1 MQLNSQKSGSS
12 SLYSILLL
20 LLLVVKKR
28 LLVVGRLRLWPEA
41 TQAHPLKPAH
51 LPLHCQPTSS
61 LEKEIKM
68 NHQLTHSLAQNV
80 ISARRYKDNHQIT
93 GKTGNRSIPSK
104 RGKDIL
110 SAITAKR
117 AFDKYPM
124 PSKRY
129 NHIKL
134 TITAKR
140 AFRGMAGLAVLY
152 PSVVDYMDLRL
163 KTPSRCLLGDLRGY
177 SVNLCR

>member
-1 MQLNSQKSGSS
+1 
-12 SLYSILLL
+12 
-20 LLLVVKKR
+20 
-28 LLVVGRLRLWPEA
+28 
-41 TQAHPLKPAH
+41 
-51 LPLHCQPTSS
+51 
-61 LEKEIKM
+61 M
-68 NHQLTHSLAQNV
+68 NHQLNRLTGGTDITQPNHLLV
-80 ISARRYKDNHQIT
+80 INPMPPKRYKYNHQIT
-93 GKTGNRSIPSK
+93 NKN
-104 RGKDIL
+104 IL

-152 PSVVDYMDLRL
+152 PSVLDYIGQAVKDS
-163 KTPSRCLLGDLRGY
+163 PVCLLGDFRGY
-177 SVNLCR
+177 SVLLPSAHSSMICPADNFFCSEICLI